1 MEYTPKQIALRA
13 AKALDD
19 RKGLDIRLL
28 EVGDVTSIA
37 DYFLICTGTSNTHV
51 KTLCDAAEAAVEEM
65 GEPLLHREGHR
76 GGTWVLLDFGC
87 VVVHVFTNE
96 TREFYDLERLW
107 NDAQQVPMTFD
118 SEIRCASKSWSFSLK
133 YSTLSSSSSLI
144 VFTARSI
151 CSCGTT

>member
-76 GGTWVLLDFGC
+76 GGTWGC
-87 VVVHVFTNE
+87 WISAVWWFMSLP
-96 TREFYDLERLW
+96 TRPVNSMIW
-107 NDAQQVPMTFD
+107 
-118 SEIRCASKSWSFSLK
+118 SAS
-133 YSTLSSSSSLI
+133 
-144 VFTARSI
+144 
-151 CSCGTT
+151 GTTHSRSR

>member
-65 GEPLLHREGHR
+65 GRS
-76 GGTWVLLDFGC
+76 C
-87 VVVHVFTNE
+87 
-96 TREFYDLERLW
+96 
-107 NDAQQVPMTFD
+107 
-118 SEIRCASKSWSFSLK
+118 
-133 YSTLSSSSSLI
+133 
-144 VFTARSI
+144 TARVTAAALGCCWISAVWWFMSLPTRPVNSMI
-151 CSCGTT
+151 WSASGTTHSRSR